1 MALSTQDLRVLKQV
15 GKLCRRVKGATVG
28 GPRDGVEAMPRS
40 CDTKAYWLDVLSSYR
55 ASPAWTLY
63 ERPIRPI
70 FRSEFS
76 GQEGMHDS

>member
-1 MALSTQDLRVLKQV
+1 MAFSTQDLRVLKQV

-28 GPRDGVEAMPRS
+28 GPQDGVEGDAAILR
-40 CDTKAYWLDVLSSYR
+40 YR
-55 ASPAWTLY
+55 RLLARRPYIVPSFPACTLY

-76 GQEGMHDS
+76 GQEDHV